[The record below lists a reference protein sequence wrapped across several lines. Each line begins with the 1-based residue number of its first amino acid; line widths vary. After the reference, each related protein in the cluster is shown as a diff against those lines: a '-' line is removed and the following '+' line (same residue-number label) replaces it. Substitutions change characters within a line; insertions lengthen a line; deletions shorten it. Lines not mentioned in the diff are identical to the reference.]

1 MWVFYFCTLSRET
14 TQDKTQDNSEKE
26 KKKSVISDFL
36 RFHAKYGINC
46 KELHMLHIL
55 LGNNGCNFQ
64 NLRPSTHMT

>member
-14 TQDKTQDNSEKE
+14 HKIKHKTTERKE
-26 KKKSVISDFL
+26 KKSVISDFL

-64 NLRPSTHMT
+64 IYDHRLI